1 MKKII
6 LIGYMGS
13 GKSTIAKLLS
23 KNMHYEFLDLDEIIE
38 KEQNASVSAIFE
50 RKGEVYFRKLE
61 HEVLKRIL
69 QSESNMVLSLGGGTP
84 CFSNNQELLKQE
96 DIDTIY
102 LKTSI
107 DKLYE
112 RLRTQKANRPLIA
125 NKSEDEMKEFIAKH
139 LFERSFYYNQA
150 KYIVTTDDKSPTRNG
165 FRNTIAFSLNKHN
178 SYFLQKQLERVLAK
192 KY

>member
-23 KNMHYEFLDLDEIIE
+23 KSMQYEFLDLDEIIE
-38 KEQNASVSAIFE
+38 KEQNASVSTIFE
-50 RKGEVYFRKLE
+50 QKGEVFFRKLE
-61 HEVLKRIL
+61 HQVLKRIL
-69 QSESNMVLSLGGGTP
+69 QSESNMILSLGGGTP
-84 CFSNNQELLKQE
+84 CFTNNQELLKQE
-96 DIDTIY
+96 NICTVY

-150 KYIVTTDDKSPTRNG
+150 KYIVSTDDKTPQETVLE
-165 FRNTIAFSLNKHN
+165 IQSL
-178 SYFLQKQLERVLAK
+178 LV
-192 KY
+192 

>member
-23 KNMHYEFLDLDEIIE
+23 KSMQYEFLDLDEIIE

-69 QSESNMVLSLGGGTP
+69 QSESNMILSLGGGTP
-84 CFSNNQELLKQE
+84 CFTNNQELLKQE
-96 DIDTIY
+96 NICTVY

-139 LFERSFYYNQA
+139 LFERSFYYNHA
-150 KYIVTTDDKSPTRNG
+150 KYIVTTDNKSPQETVLE
-165 FRNTIAFSLNKHN
+165 IQSL
-178 SYFLQKQLERVLAK
+178 LV
-192 KY
+192 

>member
-1 MKKII
+1 MMKII

-23 KNMHYEFLDLDEIIE
+23 KTMQYEFLDLDEIIE
-38 KEQNASVSAIFE
+38 KEQNASVSTIFE
-50 RKGEVYFRKLE
+50 QKGEVFFRKLE
-61 HEVLKRIL
+61 HQVLKRIL
-69 QSESNMVLSLGGGTP
+69 QSESNMILSLGGGTP
-84 CFSNNQELLKQE
+84 CFTNNQELLKQE
-96 DIDTIY
+96 NICTVY

-112 RLRTQKANRPLIA
+112 RLRTQKSNRPLIA

-150 KYIVTTDDKSPTRNG
+150 KYIVSTDDKTPQETVLE
-165 FRNTIAFSLNKHN
+165 IQSL
-178 SYFLQKQLERVLAK
+178 LV
-192 KY
+192 

>member
-1 MKKII
+1 MEKII

-23 KNMHYEFLDLDEIIE
+23 KSINYEFLDLDEIIE
-38 KEQNASVSAIFE
+38 KEQNASVSRIFE
-50 RKGEVYFRKLE
+50 QKGEVFFRKLE
-61 HEVLKRIL
+61 HQVLKRIL
-69 QSESNMVLSLGGGTP
+69 LLENNMILSLGGGTP
-84 CFSNNQELLKQE
+84 CFANNQELLNQE
-96 DIDTIY
+96 GITTIY

-125 NKSEDEMKEFIAKH
+125 SKSEEEMKEFIAKH

-150 KYIVTTDDKSPTRNG
+150 KYVVTTDGKTPQETALE
-165 FRNTIAFSLNKHN
+165 IQSL
-178 SYFLQKQLERVLAK
+178 LV
-192 KY
+192 

>member
-1 MKKII
+1 MEKII

-23 KNMHYEFLDLDEIIE
+23 KSINYEFLDLDEIIE
-38 KEQNASVSAIFE
+38 KEQNASVSRIFE
-50 RKGEVYFRKLE
+50 QKGEVFFRKLE
-61 HEVLKRIL
+61 HQVLKRIL
-69 QSESNMVLSLGGGTP
+69 LLENNMILSLGGGTP
-84 CFSNNQELLKQE
+84 CFANNQELLNQE
-96 DIDTIY
+96 GITTIY

-125 NKSEDEMKEFIAKH
+125 SKSEEEMKEFIAKH

-150 KYIVTTDDKSPTRNG
+150 KYVVTTDEKTPQETALE
-165 FRNTIAFSLNKHN
+165 IQSL
-178 SYFLQKQLERVLAK
+178 LV
-192 KY
+192 

>member
-23 KNMHYEFLDLDEIIE
+23 KSMQYEFLDLE
-38 KEQNASVSAIFE
+38 NASVSTIFE
-50 RKGEVYFRKLE
+50 QKGEVYFRKLE
-61 HEVLKRIL
+61 HQVLKRIL
-69 QSESNMVLSLGGGTP
+69 QSESNMILSLGGGTP
-84 CFSNNQELLKQE
+84 CFTNNQELLKQE
-96 DIDTIY
+96 NICTVY

-139 LFERSFYYNQA
+139 LFERSFYYNHA
-150 KYIVTTDDKSPTRNG
+150 KYIVTTDNKSPQETVLE
-165 FRNTIAFSLNKHN
+165 IQSL
-178 SYFLQKQLERVLAK
+178 LV
-192 KY
+192 

>member
-23 KNMHYEFLDLDEIIE
+23 KSMHYEFLDLDEIIE

-69 QSESNMVLSLGGGTP
+69 ESNRNMVLSLGGGTP

-150 KYIVTTDDKSPTRNG
+150 KYIVTTDDKSPQETVLE
-165 FRNTIAFSLNKHN
+165 IQSL
-178 SYFLQKQLERVLAK
+178 LI
-192 KY
+192 

>member
-23 KNMHYEFLDLDEIIE
+23 KSMHYEFLDLDEIIE
-38 KEQNASVSAIFE
+38 KEQNASVSTIFE
-50 RKGEVYFRKLE
+50 QKGEVYFRKLE
-61 HEVLKRIL
+61 HQVLKRIL
-69 QSESNMVLSLGGGTP
+69 QSESNMILSLGGGTP
-84 CFSNNQELLKQE
+84 CFTNNQELLKQE
-96 DIDTIY
+96 NICTVY

-139 LFERSFYYNQA
+139 LFERSFYYNHA
-150 KYIVTTDDKSPTRNG
+150 KYIVTTDNKSPQETVLE
-165 FRNTIAFSLNKHN
+165 IQSL
-178 SYFLQKQLERVLAK
+178 LV
-192 KY
+192 

>member
-1 MKKII
+1 MMKII

-23 KNMHYEFLDLDEIIE
+23 KSMHYEFLDLDEIIE
-38 KEQNASVSAIFE
+38 KEQNASVSTIFE
-50 RKGEVYFRKLE
+50 QKGEVYFRKLE
-61 HEVLKRIL
+61 HQVLKRIL
-69 QSESNMVLSLGGGTP
+69 QSESNMILSLGGGTP
-84 CFSNNQELLKQE
+84 CFTNNQELLKQE
-96 DIDTIY
+96 NICTVY

-125 NKSEDEMKEFIAKH
+125 TKSEDEMKEFIAKH

-150 KYIVTTDDKSPTRNG
+150 KYIVSTDDKTPQETVLE
-165 FRNTIAFSLNKHN
+165 IQSL
-178 SYFLQKQLERVLAK
+178 LV
-192 KY
+192 

>member
-23 KNMHYEFLDLDEIIE
+23 KSMHYEFLDLDEIIE

-69 QSESNMVLSLGGGTP
+69 QSETNMILSLGGGTP

-150 KYIVTTDDKSPTRNG
+150 KYIVTTDDKSPQETVLE
-165 FRNTIAFSLNKHN
+165 IQSL
-178 SYFLQKQLERVLAK
+178 LV
-192 KY
+192 

>member
-1 MKKII
+1 MEKII

-23 KNMHYEFLDLDEIIE
+23 KSINYEFLDLDEIIE
-38 KEQNASVSAIFE
+38 KEQNASVSRIFE
-50 RKGEVYFRKLE
+50 QKGEVFFRKLE
-61 HEVLKRIL
+61 HQVLKRIL
-69 QSESNMVLSLGGGTP
+69 LLENNMILSLGGGTP
-84 CFSNNQELLKQE
+84 CFANNQELLNQE
-96 DIDTIY
+96 GITTIY

-125 NKSEDEMKEFIAKH
+125 TKSEEEMKEFIAKH

-150 KYIVTTDDKSPTRNG
+150 KHVVTTDGKTPQETALE
-165 FRNTIAFSLNKHN
+165 IQSL
-178 SYFLQKQLERVLAK
+178 LV
-192 KY
+192 

>member
-23 KNMHYEFLDLDEIIE
+23 KTMQYEFLDLDEIIE
-38 KEQNASVSAIFE
+38 KEQNASVSTIFE
-50 RKGEVYFRKLE
+50 QKGEVFFRKLE
-61 HEVLKRIL
+61 HQVLKRIL
-69 QSESNMVLSLGGGTP
+69 QSESNMILSLGGGTP
-84 CFSNNQELLKQE
+84 CFTNNQELLQQE
-96 DIDTIY
+96 NICTVY

-125 NKSEDEMKEFIAKH
+125 AKSEDEMKEFIAKH

-150 KYIVTTDDKSPTRNG
+150 RYIVSTDDKTPQETVLE
-165 FRNTIAFSLNKHN
+165 IQSL
-178 SYFLQKQLERVLAK
+178 LV
-192 KY
+192 

>member
-1 MKKII
+1 
-6 LIGYMGS
+6 MGS

-23 KNMHYEFLDLDEIIE
+23 KSMHYEFLDLDEIIE

-150 KYIVTTDDKSPTRNG
+150 KYIVTTDDKSPQETVLE
-165 FRNTIAFSLNKHN
+165 IQSL
-178 SYFLQKQLERVLAK
+178 LV
-192 KY
+192 

>member
-69 QSESNMVLSLGGGTP
+69 ESNRNMVLSLGGGTP

-139 LFERSFYYNQA
+139 LFERRFYYNQA
-150 KYIVTTDDKSPTRNG
+150 KYIVTTDDKSPQETVLE
-165 FRNTIAFSLNKHN
+165 IQSL
-178 SYFLQKQLERVLAK
+178 LI
-192 KY
+192 

>member
-23 KNMHYEFLDLDEIIE
+23 KSMHYEFLDLDEIIE

-150 KYIVTTDDKSPTRNG
+150 KYIVTTDDKSPQETVLE
-165 FRNTIAFSLNKHN
+165 IQSL
-178 SYFLQKQLERVLAK
+178 LV
-192 KY
+192 

>member
-13 GKSTIAKLLS
+13 GKSTIAKLLY

-69 QSESNMVLSLGGGTP
+69 ESNRNMVLSLGGGTP

-125 NKSEDEMKEFIAKH
+125 TKSEDEMKEFIAKH

-150 KYIVTTDDKSPTRNG
+150 KHIVSTDDKTPQETVLE
-165 FRNTIAFSLNKHN
+165 IQSL
-178 SYFLQKQLERVLAK
+178 LV
-192 KY
+192 

>member
-23 KNMHYEFLDLDEIIE
+23 KSMHYEFLDLDEIIE

-102 LKTSI
+102 LKTST

-150 KYIVTTDDKSPTRNG
+150 KYIVTTDDKSPQETVLE
-165 FRNTIAFSLNKHN
+165 IQSL
-178 SYFLQKQLERVLAK
+178 LV
-192 KY
+192 

>member
-23 KNMHYEFLDLDEIIE
+23 KTMQYEFLDLDEIIE
-38 KEQNASVSAIFE
+38 KEQNASVSTIFE
-50 RKGEVYFRKLE
+50 QKGEVFFRKLE
-61 HEVLKRIL
+61 HQVLKRIL
-69 QSESNMVLSLGGGTP
+69 QSESNMILSLGGGTP
-84 CFSNNQELLKQE
+84 CFTNNQELLKQE
-96 DIDTIY
+96 NICTVY

-150 KYIVTTDDKSPTRNG
+150 KYIVTTDDKSPQETVLE
-165 FRNTIAFSLNKHN
+165 IQSL
-178 SYFLQKQLERVLAK
+178 LV
-192 KY
+192 